1 MRSSRTTMAA
11 APSIGATRACTY
23 DSTPIASTRT
33 RARLIRLGRSDG
45 HSRADVRLDFEHM
58 AIDRSVVEKAAGLAR
73 IALTPDEVER
83 FTGQLSV
90 VLTAVERLKD
100 VDTEKVS
107 PTASVLPVS
116 NVMREDEIR
125 PGLSREEALAN
136 APKGGRD
143 GEFFR
148 VQQVLEERP

>member
-1 MRSSRTTMAA
+1 
-11 APSIGATRACTY
+11 
-23 DSTPIASTRT
+23 
-33 RARLIRLGRSDG
+33 
-45 HSRADVRLDFEHM
+45 M
-58 AIDRSVVEKAAGLAR
+58 AIDKSVVEKAAGLAR
-73 IALTPDEVER
+73 IALTPHEVER

-90 VLTAVERLKD
+90 VLTAVARLAE

-125 PGLSREEALAN
+125 AGLSRDDALAN

>member
-1 MRSSRTTMAA
+1 M
-11 APSIGATRACTY
+11 
-23 DSTPIASTRT
+23 
-33 RARLIRLGRSDG
+33 
-45 HSRADVRLDFEHM
+45 
-58 AIDRSVVEKAAGLAR
+58 
-73 IALTPDEVER
+73 
-83 FTGQLSV
+83 
-90 VLTAVERLKD
+90 VLQAVERLKE

-116 NVMREDEIR
+116 NVMRDDEIR
-125 PGLSREEALAN
+125 PGLSRDEALAN

>member
-1 MRSSRTTMAA
+1 
-11 APSIGATRACTY
+11 
-23 DSTPIASTRT
+23 
-33 RARLIRLGRSDG
+33 
-45 HSRADVRLDFEHM
+45 M

-73 IALTPDEVER
+73 IALAPEEVER

-90 VLTAVERLKD
+90 VLKAVARLAE

-125 PGLSREEALAN
+125 PGLSRDEALAN

>member
-1 MRSSRTTMAA
+1 
-11 APSIGATRACTY
+11 
-23 DSTPIASTRT
+23 
-33 RARLIRLGRSDG
+33 
-45 HSRADVRLDFEHM
+45 M

-73 IALTPDEVER
+73 IALTADEVER

-90 VLTAVERLKD
+90 VLQAVARLAE

-116 NVMREDEIR
+116 NVMREEQIR
-125 PGLSREEALAN
+125 PGLSRDEVLAN

>member
-1 MRSSRTTMAA
+1 
-11 APSIGATRACTY
+11 
-23 DSTPIASTRT
+23 
-33 RARLIRLGRSDG
+33 
-45 HSRADVRLDFEHM
+45 M
-58 AIDRSVVEKAAGLAR
+58 AIDRSVIEKAAGLAR
-73 IALTPDEVER
+73 IALTEDEVER

-90 VLTAVERLKD
+90 VLKAVERLKE

-116 NVMREDEIR
+116 DVMREDEVR
-125 PGLSREEALAN
+125 PSLSRDEALAN
-136 APKGGRD
+136 AAKGGRD

>member
-1 MRSSRTTMAA
+1 
-11 APSIGATRACTY
+11 
-23 DSTPIASTRT
+23 
-33 RARLIRLGRSDG
+33 
-45 HSRADVRLDFEHM
+45 M

-73 IALTPDEVER
+73 IALTPEEVER

-90 VLTAVERLKD
+90 VLQAVERLKD

-116 NVMREDEIR
+116 NVMRQDVVR
-125 PGLSREEALAN
+125 PGLSVDEALAN
-136 APKGGRD
+136 APRGGRD

-148 VQQVLEERP
+148 VQQVLEDRP

>member
-1 MRSSRTTMAA
+1 
-11 APSIGATRACTY
+11 
-23 DSTPIASTRT
+23 
-33 RARLIRLGRSDG
+33 
-45 HSRADVRLDFEHM
+45 
-58 AIDRSVVEKAAGLAR
+58 
-73 IALTPDEVER
+73 LTPEEVER

-90 VLTAVERLKD
+90 VLTAVERLKE

-148 VQQVLEERP
+148 VQAVLEERP

>member
-1 MRSSRTTMAA
+1 
-11 APSIGATRACTY
+11 
-23 DSTPIASTRT
+23 
-33 RARLIRLGRSDG
+33 
-45 HSRADVRLDFEHM
+45 V
-58 AIDRSVVEKAAGLAR
+58 AIDRSIVEKAAGLAR

-90 VLTAVERLKD
+90 VLQAVARLSE
-100 VDTEKVS
+100 VDTETVS

-125 PGLSREEALAN
+125 PGLSRDEALAN
-136 APKGGRD
+136 APRGGRD

-148 VQQVLEERP
+148 VQPVLEERP

>member
-1 MRSSRTTMAA
+1 
-11 APSIGATRACTY
+11 
-23 DSTPIASTRT
+23 
-33 RARLIRLGRSDG
+33 
-45 HSRADVRLDFEHM
+45 V

-73 IALTPDEVER
+73 IALSAEEVER

-90 VLTAVERLKD
+90 VLTAVERHKE

-125 PGLSREEALAN
+125 PGLSRDEALAN